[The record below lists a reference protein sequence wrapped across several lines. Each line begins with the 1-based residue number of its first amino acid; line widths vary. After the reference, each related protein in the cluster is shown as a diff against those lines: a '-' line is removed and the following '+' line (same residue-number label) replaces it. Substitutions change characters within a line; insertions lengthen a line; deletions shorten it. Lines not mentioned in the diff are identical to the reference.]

1 MASSS
6 ERLYARGFAAD
17 AGTERAL
24 RAGLSGR
31 EARIQRG
38 RFDTALRALAAE
50 PASKLVFVDFDGVQE
65 PEAAARELSA
75 VCAFG
80 TALIAIGSIDT
91 AHLSRALLRQSVA
104 DYLVKPI
111 SAAAVREASAAALD
125 DLPERMSAGRVVAF
139 AGTAG
144 SGVSTLIAA
153 IARGVAAGGRTG
165 SVVDLEPGSAS
176 LPILLGAE
184 PAGDLPA
191 LLATL
196 DPDQS
201 DPDRPSDAA
210 DPLDADRVVSP
221 ELSDGICVPTD
232 IAGISLVAYPLEGP
246 LPETPSAQGVHS
258 LLGTLANRAHVVL
271 VSGLHDPGARATIMQ
286 QADARVLL
294 YEPTLSSISAAVHC
308 LALLGPEYPTVLV
321 QNHPRMR
328 RNMLSQ
334 AQIRYALAERCPDVV
349 VPFEPALH
357 AAATGDRQDRP
368 SGKAYLEALRQVIE
382 RTVQGP

>member
-6 ERLYARGFAAD
+6 ERLCARGFAAD

-50 PASKLVFVDFDGVQE
+50 PASKLVFVDFDGVSE

-184 PAGDLPA
+184 PAGDLAA

-201 DPDRPSDAA
+201 DPDPLDAA
-210 DPLDADRVVSP
+210 DPLDADRVLSP

-271 VSGLHDPGARATIMQ
+271 VSGIHDPGARATTMQ